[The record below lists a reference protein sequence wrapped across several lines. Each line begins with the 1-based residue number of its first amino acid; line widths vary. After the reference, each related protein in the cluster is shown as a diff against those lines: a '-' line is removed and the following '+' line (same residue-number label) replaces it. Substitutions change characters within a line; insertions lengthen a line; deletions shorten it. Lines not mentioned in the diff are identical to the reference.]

1 MSGACGD
8 LSSVSWHELRL
19 SRFRISPF
27 FMSRTLSRQ
36 EASRFSQSLNQ
47 FAFLHCY
54 KNSFVLK
61 TLQRYN
67 FFCYIAKFY
76 GNIFAIL
83 TTINQKE
90 PPRRMA
96 HYTVL
101 YFTIPYCT
109 LPYYTRLH
117 RTPLHFTPLF
127 CCTLHFI

>member
-27 FMSRTLSRQ
+27 SCPEPCRDRKHPASLSLLINSLFFIVTRTLL
-36 EASRFSQSLNQ
+36 SLR
-47 FAFLHCY
+47 HC
-54 KNSFVLK
+54 KDI
-61 TLQRYN
+61 T
-67 FFCYIAKFY
+67 FCYIAKFY

>member
-1 MSGACGD
+1 MSDACGD

>member
-67 FFCYIAKFY
+67 FFFYIAKFY

-101 YFTIPYCT
+101 YHTALYPTTLDFTALHYTSHHFSVVHCT
-109 LPYYTRLH
+109 S
-117 RTPLHFTPLF
+117 FNDF
-127 CCTLHFI
+127 